1 MARGCS
7 LVKKIGV
14 LDNCSDSVAAAL
26 AEICPSLIAVL
37 CASLVGFF
45 LTLNCQMTSFDNT
58 FSCLHFQKR
67 KSLTGLLSHKLGLQ
81 SNWGLVFEDSAA
93 LRYRYN

>member
-1 MARGCS
+1 MEKGCS
-7 LVKKIGV
+7 WVQKIGV
-14 LDNCSDSVAAAL
+14 LDNCGDSVAAAL
-26 AEICPSLIAVL
+26 AEVCPSLIAVL

-45 LTLNCQMTSFDNT
+45 LTLSCQMPSFDNT

-67 KSLTGLLSHKLGLQ
+67 KSLTGLLSHKLEVE